1 MNKNHKFCIKY
12 IFFYNNVIFFVKSVL
27 VKLKDFRVDNLL
39 FLPVLLPPS
48 PFPQSY
54 YRAYNT
60 LEPFPL
66 TPLLVN
72 ISPSLML

>member
-1 MNKNHKFCIKY
+1 MNINCKFSIKY

-27 VKLKDFRVDNLL
+27 VKLKDFRADNLL
-39 FLPVLLPPS
+39 FYRYFNPP
-48 PFPQSY
+48 PFFPRSY
-54 YRAYNT
+54 YREYNT